1 MLPRSPIFRSSSGF
15 SRVSLSCSWNS
26 TSCDVTGPASFPL
39 PVMCFGQGY
48 IWSTPVDTAHFLIGH
63 RNLTVIN
70 SEINDGNIY
79 IDQEYC
85 APVGMDT

>member
-1 MLPRSPIFRSSSGF
+1 M
-15 SRVSLSCSWNS
+15 
-26 TSCDVTGPASFPL
+26 TGPASFPL